1 MDEIS
6 EKIPA
11 VHANAAD
18 NQDVTYIFGIERVKT
33 TSPIKNTTGSG
44 PNSTGQE
51 PTNNDKQKFD
61 QLQQEF
67 LSEVSYN
74 KGHGTICGIQS
85 NHWRIDQQE
94 NMADKH
100 NIQYQV
106 GEKNFANVVVNTV
119 IKPNPKP
126 DPKKPPINMG
136 MKVFAQRQGM
146 KKDSARTVS
155 RVYDVYELDQHRKD
169 DSKIKLDEKINK
181 YVGEALRESLYQK
194 VKYEINVILL
204 VQKLG

>member
-1 MDEIS
+1 MADIL

-11 VHANAAD
+11 VYANAAN

-33 TSPIKNTTGSG
+33 TTPIKNTTGGG

-51 PTNNDKQKFD
+51 PTNDDKQKFA
-61 QLQQEF
+61 QLQKKF
-67 LSEVSYN
+67 LSEISYN
-74 KGHGTICGIQS
+74 KGHGTIYGIQS

-94 NMADKH
+94 NMVDRY

-119 IKPNPKP
+119 IKPSTHKS
-126 DPKKPPINMG
+126 INMG

-146 KKDSARTVS
+146 KADSARTIH
-155 RVYDVYELDQHRKD
+155 RVYDVQELDQGNG
-169 DSKIKLDEKINK
+169 KILLEKRINK
-181 YVGEALRESLYQK
+181 YVGEALRESLFQK

-204 VQKLG
+204 EQKLG